1 MAIGYVTCEMS
12 FSDNCTNDY
21 YWTLTGLNN
30 DNQKTKQ
37 KYTKMYIFI
46 THIGKIQVLCNSTN
60 VISIEF
66 YEELSEFKI
75 QNCKL

>member
-12 FSDNCTNDY
+12 FSDYCTND
-21 YWTLTGLNN
+21 WTLTGLNN
-30 DNQKTKQ
+30 NNQKTKQ

-66 YEELSEFKI
+66 YEEMSEFKI